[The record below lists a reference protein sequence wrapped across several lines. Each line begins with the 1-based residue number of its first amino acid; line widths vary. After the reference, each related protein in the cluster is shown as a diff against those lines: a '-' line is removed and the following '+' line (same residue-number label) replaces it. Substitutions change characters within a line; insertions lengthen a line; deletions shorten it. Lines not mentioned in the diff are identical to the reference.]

1 MNELFFSD
9 PFLLSGSHE
18 NNKEWFIC
26 LNVSKVD
33 KEKVHSLW
41 YQPLPTN
48 KLSSNDKQATKS
60 LIDFSLRVHGDLGDQ
75 GEEGRVREAAEG
87 GRVRRDGRG
96 HQG

>member
-1 MNELFFSD
+1 MNEYFFPD
-9 PFLLSGSHE
+9 PLLLSGSHE

-48 KLSSNDKQATKS
+48 KLCSNDKQATKS

-75 GEEGRVREAAEG
+75 SEEGRVREAAEG